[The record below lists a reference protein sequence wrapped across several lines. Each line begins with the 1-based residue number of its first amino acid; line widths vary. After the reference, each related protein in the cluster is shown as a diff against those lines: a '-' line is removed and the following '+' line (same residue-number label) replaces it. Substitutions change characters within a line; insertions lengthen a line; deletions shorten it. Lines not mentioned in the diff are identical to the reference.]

1 MDCSL
6 PGSSVHGILQARI
19 LEWVAIPVSRGI
31 FPVQGLN
38 LDLLHCRQILY
49 HLSHQGSSLTIV
61 LMVYSNFL
69 SVCLVFVCLVLC
81 SKIPSRISYYIN
93 FHVSWF
99 LHCILYNQFL
109 IYRLISSF
117 IFEVPFL
124 FFFYISWTDSLYYC
138 FNFFCYV
145 YTKLWIS
152 LTALQFLYIFIITE
166 LKIFSNSSF
175 CIFCF

>member
-19 LEWVAIPVSRGI
+19 LEWVALPVSRGI
-31 FPVQGLN
+31 FPIQGLN
-38 LDLLHCRQILY
+38 LDLLHCRQILH
-49 HLSHQGSSLTIV
+49 HLSHQVSSLTII

-69 SVCLVFVCLVLC
+69 SVYLVFVWLVFC

-93 FHVSWF
+93 FHVSCF

-109 IYRLISSF
+109 IYHLISSF
-117 IFEVPFL
+117 IFGVSFL

-138 FNFFCYV
+138 F
-145 YTKLWIS
+145 
-152 LTALQFLYIFIITE
+152 
-166 LKIFSNSSF
+166 IFSVM
-175 CIFCF
+175 CIQSYEYL